1 VHIVVRGSNRFTPAR
16 HAAARELA
24 DFHFGLGVER
34 DARDAERFW
43 FLRGLRVNL
52 L

>member
-34 DARDAERFW
+34 DAERFW